1 MVLFYIIVVLAV
13 SSFEIRSFTKE
24 KQAKELA
31 VFIVLAVITLVA
43 CIFYLMDPYG
53 KSLTQHIIYLLG
65 SDD

>member
-43 CIFYLMDPYG
+43 GIFYLMDPYG
-53 KSLTQHIIYLLG
+53 KV
-65 SDD
+65 